1 MSENKIALV
10 TGANRGIGFEI
21 SRQLANKGFTVI
33 VGARNEE
40 KGRESAAKL
49 KAENLDI
56 DVVQIDSNDAESI
69 KRAAEIVG
77 EKYGK
82 LDALINNAGIFVD
95 FGTPPSQ
102 TDLQILRQTF
112 ETNVFGVWETI
123 QAFLPLLKKSDAG
136 RIVNVSSTVG
146 SLAEIGKANS
156 MYAQMIVPAYQ
167 ASKTAVNA
175 ITRVFAK
182 ELQDTNIKINSVC
195 PGYVNSNPPY
205 TDGAPKSTEE
215 GARISVKMATIGN
228 DGESG
233 GFFDDDGRIA
243 W

>member
-1 MSENKIALV
+1 MS
-10 TGANRGIGFEI
+10 
-21 SRQLANKGFTVI
+21 
-33 VGARNEE
+33 VGARDEE
-40 KGRESAAKL
+40 KGREAVEKL
-49 KAENLDI
+49 KAENLDA
-56 DVVQIDSNDAESI
+56 DFVRIDSTDAESI
-69 KRAAEIVG
+69 KRAAESVG

-82 LDALINNAGIFVD
+82 LDALVNNAGIFVD
-95 FGTPPSQ
+95 FGVQPSQ

-112 ETNVFGVWETI
+112 ETNVFGTWAAI
-123 QAFLPLLKKSDAG
+123 QAFLPLIKKSDAG

-146 SLAEIGKANS
+146 SLAEIGKPDS

-205 TDGAPKSTEE
+205 TDGAPKSTAE
-215 GARISVKMATIGN
+215 GARISVKMATIGD

-233 GFFDDDGRIA
+233 GFFDDDGKID